1 MTHSVFFP
9 ARRKGPKELDWMLS
23 IYRLYVV
30 TSSSLSKKF
39 KNQNVERSISI
50 DMRVVGLMDGIK
62 MCCEG
67 AQFPRFDL
75 VESTYIYIYIYMKL
89 ALASLVVE
97 FMGVKDNYLP

>member
-23 IYRLYVV
+23 INQSYVV
-30 TSSSLSKKF
+30 TSSSLSK
-39 KNQNVERSISI
+39 NQSVERFISI

-75 VESTYIYIYIYMKL
+75 VESTYIYI
-89 ALASLVVE
+89 
-97 FMGVKDNYLP
+97 